1 MILHR
6 SLFASFCLLG
16 SAAFAVT
23 ATDPFSAGKPAW
35 TDSVVAAKPLSLEL
49 CYGETDTPFKNPD
62 GSQTPQITPAFIEG
76 ATRLRIAVSSND
88 QGRIS
93 LLDKTDLTYRL
104 ATRQTDHTLDLALAA
119 SSGGNRRELN
129 TRVTL
134 MTTDWVVV
142 GESYREEIHHGKSG
156 TMTTKKY
163 FFYAVVRL
171 TPARD

>member
-49 CYGETDTPFKNPD
+49 CYGETDTPFKKPD
-62 GSQTPQITPAFIEG
+62 GAQTPQLTPAFLED
-76 ATRLRIAVSSND
+76 ATRVRIAVSPDD
-88 QGRIS
+88 QGRVS
-93 LLDKTDLTYRL
+93 LDDKTNLTYRL
-104 ATRQTDHTLDLALAA
+104 ATKQTDHTLELALAA

-129 TRVTL
+129 TRVILT
-134 MTTDWVVV
+134 TTDWVVV
-142 GESYREEIHHGKSG
+142 GEFSREEIHRGKSG
-156 TMTTKKY
+156 TLTTKKY